1 VREAH
6 DLLVLRPRQDLD
18 LAESNFVID
27 VVMVQCWLFS
37 LEMATGGSIEVLV
50 KLLDAR
56 WPAHYRPRAS
66 A

>member
-1 VREAH
+1 
-6 DLLVLRPRQDLD
+6 
-18 LAESNFVID
+18 LAELFPVID

-37 LEMATGGSIEVLV
+37 LEMCNGGSLAVLV

-56 WPAHYRPRAS
+56 WPVHYRPRAT

>member
-1 VREAH
+1 M
-6 DLLVLRPRQDLD
+6 
-18 LAESNFVID
+18 AEPGVVID

-37 LEMATGGSIEVLV
+37 LEMATGGSIEVLK

-56 WPAHYRPRAS
+56 WPLHYRPHAT

>member
-1 VREAH
+1 
-6 DLLVLRPRQDLD
+6 
-18 LAESNFVID
+18 VID

-37 LEMATGGSIEVLV
+37 LEMVNGGSLAVLV

-56 WPAHYRPRAS
+56 WPAHYRPHAT